1 MGTRA
6 RRPTSDLK
14 RSEEGRFTAKARIYG
29 PIADDLR
36 RVDAALQGM
45 ADSPDA
51 MTGGVSE
58 RLAHVLAIPGKR
70 LRPSITLLASR
81 LWGQG
86 SSQRVLAM
94 AVAVELLHLA
104 TLIHDDT
111 VDRADV
117 RRGHATAARLWGSE
131 IALVLGDYIFAASAR
146 FVCDTNDL
154 RVIRRFSESS
164 CELARGELMELLDVG
179 NPDITRAGYEQRIY
193 DKTASLFTTAAEGGA
208 ILGGADE
215 EGIERLRTYGYNIGM
230 AYQVIDDILDFESTS
245 ETLGKPAGQDLAAGI
260 VTLPAILLKERSPG
274 ASAVSELLAAGREF
288 PSRLLDRAVEQ
299 VRSPGVLDE
308 ARQVVDGYIGAAVEA
323 LGPFPDSPERDSLL
337 DIARFVVERDY

>member
-1 MGTRA
+1 METPA
-6 RRPTSDLK
+6 QRPASHLK
-14 RSEEGRFTAKARIYG
+14 RPKDGRFDAEGIYA

-36 RVDAALQGM
+36 RVDAALQGV
-45 ADSPDA
+45 AGNPDA
-51 MTGGVSE
+51 MTTGVSD

-70 LRPSITLLASR
+70 LRPAITLLASR
-81 LWGQG
+81 LAGQE
-86 SSQRVLAM
+86 SNQQVLAM

-117 RRGHATAARLWGSE
+117 RRGHATAASLWGSE
-131 IALVLGDYIFAASAR
+131 IALVLGDYVFAASAR

-179 NPDITRAGYEQRIY
+179 NPDITKADYEQRIY
-193 DKTASLFTTAAEGGA
+193 NKTASLFTTAAESGA

-230 AYQVIDDILDFESTS
+230 AYQVIDDVLDFESTS

-274 ASAVSELLAAGREF
+274 ANAVSEFLTAGRES

-299 VRSPGVLDE
+299 VRSRGVLDE
-308 ARQVVDGYIGAAVEA
+308 ARRVVDAYIDAAVEA
-323 LGPFPDSPERDSLL
+323 LAPFEASPERTSLL